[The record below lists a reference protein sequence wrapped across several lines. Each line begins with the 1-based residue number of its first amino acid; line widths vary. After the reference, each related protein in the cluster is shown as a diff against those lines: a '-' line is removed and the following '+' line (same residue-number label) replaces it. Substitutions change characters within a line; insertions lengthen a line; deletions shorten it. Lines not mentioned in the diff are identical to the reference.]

1 MEPYSK
7 MKMRIKSVA
16 KKDAQVQTLNLKH
29 PSEIRLPSYSAYE
42 PSLVHRG
49 KSIDNGH
56 FKAENE
62 ELRAKNKRYL
72 ERIDELTLEKEKM

>member
-1 MEPYSK
+1 MRPEKFSLTMEPYSK

-42 PSLVHRG
+42 PSLVNKACFA
-49 KSIDNGH
+49 KSVDNGQL
-56 FKAENE
+56 KTEN
-62 ELRAKNKRYL
+62 
-72 ERIDELTLEKEKM
+72 